1 MSFTLRYNLNMKKMI
16 HPILYIALVA
26 IVGAMVFLGAKAYNH
41 AIAYEEA
48 TKELVTYHDA
58 GQQASLKLEQ
68 FAKSLLGDLYDDD
81 LKMQMD
87 KVRAKQTHAMVKAQ
101 EYTIYFMA
109 LLVLLLLFSFFISL
123 QAFTL
128 FGSIG
133 ALLTLTLGLITPI
146 LMVTIHK
153 EVEYLGDIV
162 LSFESKG
169 VIGSIV
175 KLWETGDIVVA
186 LVILLFSVVV
196 PVLKVLSLLVVSL
209 FMQSRFAHGIIAF
222 FKMIGK
228 WSMVDV
234 FVVAVFLVYLTANK
248 GDVSKAEVEMGLY
261 FFLAYVIVSMLVSLS
276 ADKMLQKLKG

>member
-1 MSFTLRYNLNMKKMI
+1 MKKLI
-16 HPILYIALVA
+16 DSTLYVVLVA
-26 IVGAMVFLGAKAYNH
+26 LLGAMVLFGAKAYNH

-68 FAKSLLGDLYDDD
+68 FAKSLLGDLYDDK

-87 KVRAKQTHAMVKAQ
+87 KVREKQELAMLKAQ
-101 EYTIYFMA
+101 ENTFYFMSILA
-109 LLVLLLLFSFFISL
+109 LLLVLSFLVSL
-123 QAFTL
+123 RTFTL
-128 FGSIG
+128 FGSIA
-133 ALLTLTLGLITPI
+133 ALMTLTLGLITPI

-175 KLWETGDIVVA
+175 KLWETGDIIVA

-196 PVLKVLSLLVVSL
+196 PVLKVLSLLVVSV
-209 FMQSRFAHGIIAF
+209 FMESPFAHGIIKF

-248 GDVSKAEVEMGLY
+248 GDVSRAEVEMGLY
-261 FFLAYVIVSMLVSLS
+261 FFLAYVIVSMLGSLS
-276 ADKMLQKLKG
+276 ADRMLQKMKG

>member
-1 MSFTLRYNLNMKKMI
+1 MRKPIQFILHALLVAVLGAMLFFGVKAYE
-16 HPILYIALVA
+16 HAILY
-26 IVGAMVFLGAKAYNH
+26 
-41 AIAYEEA
+41 EDA

-68 FAKSLLGDLYDDD
+68 FAKSLLGDFYDDT
-81 LKMQMD
+81 LKKQMD
-87 KVRAKQTHAMVKAQ
+87 EVRAKQESAMEKAQ
-101 EYTIYFMA
+101 QSTFYFMC
-109 LLVLLLLFSFFISL
+109 LLLLLLLLSSMISMRV
-123 QAFTL
+123 FTL
-128 FGSIG
+128 YGSLA
-133 ALLTLTLGLITPI
+133 ALMTLTLGLITPI

-175 KLWETGDIVVA
+175 KLWEGGDIIVA
-186 LVILLFSVVV
+186 MVILLFSVMV
-196 PVLKVLSLLVVSL
+196 PVLKVISLLVVSL
-209 FMQSRFAHGIIAF
+209 FMESPFAHGIIKF

-248 GDVSKAEVEMGLY
+248 GDVSRAEVEMGLY
-261 FFLAYVIVSMLVSLS
+261 FFLAYVIVSMLGSLS
-276 ADKMLQKLKG
+276 ADKLLHKSSR

>member
-1 MSFTLRYNLNMKKMI
+1 MKKQI
-16 HPILYIALVA
+16 HVILYIALVF
-26 IVGAMVFLGAKAYNH
+26 ILGTMVFFGTKAYNH
-41 AIAYEEA
+41 AILYEDA

-81 LKMQMD
+81 LKMEMD
-87 KVRAKQTHAMVKAQ
+87 KVREKQETAMIKAKENTF
-101 EYTIYFMA
+101 YFMSLLA
-109 LLVLLLLFSFFISL
+109 LLLILSFVISL
-123 QAFTL
+123 RTFTL
-128 FGSIG
+128 FGSIA
-133 ALLTLTLGLITPI
+133 ALMTLVLGLITPI

-169 VIGSIV
+169 VIGSIM

-196 PVLKVLSLLVVSL
+196 PVLKVLSLLVVSI
-209 FMQSRFAHGIIAF
+209 FMESPFAHGIIKF

-248 GDVSKAEVEMGLY
+248 GDVSRAEVEMGLY
-261 FFLAYVIVSMLVSLS
+261 FFLAYVIVSMLGSLS
-276 ADKMLQKLKG
+276 ADKMLSTNKNAY

>member
-1 MSFTLRYNLNMKKMI
+1 MKKTI
-16 HPILYIALVA
+16 HLILYVALTVML
-26 IVGAMVFLGAKAYNH
+26 GAMIFFGTKAYQH
-41 AIAYEEA
+41 ALLYEDA

-68 FAKSLLGDLYDDD
+68 FAKSLLGDLYNDD
-81 LKMQMD
+81 LKMQME
-87 KVRAKQTHAMVKAQ
+87 KVREKQTSAMVNAQ
-101 EYTIYFMA
+101 QNTLYFMS
-109 LLVLLLLFSFFISL
+109 VLALLLFTSFFISIRV
-123 QAFTL
+123 FTL
-128 FGSIG
+128 FGSIS
-133 ALLTLTLGLITPI
+133 ALITLTLGLITPI

-175 KLWETGDIVVA
+175 KLWETGDIIVA
-186 LVILLFSVVV
+186 IVILLFSVVV
-196 PVLKVLSLLVVSL
+196 PVLKVLSLLVVSI
-209 FMQSRFAHGIIAF
+209 FMESPFAHGIIKF

-248 GDVSKAEVEMGLY
+248 GDVSRAEVEMGLY
-261 FFLAYVIVSMLVSLS
+261 FFLAYVIVSMLGSLS
-276 ADKMLQKLKG
+276 ADRMLKERKG